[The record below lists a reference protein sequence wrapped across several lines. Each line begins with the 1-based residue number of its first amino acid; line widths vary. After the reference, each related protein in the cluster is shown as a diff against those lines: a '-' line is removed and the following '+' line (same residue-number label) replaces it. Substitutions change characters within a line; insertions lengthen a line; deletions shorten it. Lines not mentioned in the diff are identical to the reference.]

1 MVDITVINNSTYNNI
16 CFNVQPLFFIFAQA
30 VHTHTH
36 TQMQTLE
43 TYCDLTSVLSVCIFL
58 LIKLIAPTLYWHESK
73 SFTFL
78 CSFTEKKKLF

>member
-16 CFNVQPLFFIFAQA
+16 CFNVQPLFFIFPQA
-30 VHTHTH
+30 VHTH

-43 TYCDLTSVLSVCIFL
+43 TYCGLTSVLSVCIFL

-78 CSFTEKKKLF
+78 CSLQKKILF